1 MTYLRLEPR
10 TENRRGQ
17 KLWTPA
23 SDIVENNDGFTI
35 TLDVPG
41 FTKDDLK
48 VNVHEGV
55 LNVSGERKRTEN
67 GDNGHYRYYE
77 RPEGSFSR
85 SFRLPDFLDGESVKG
100 IYENGVLSIELQ
112 KKEEAKPHII
122 TIK

>member
-1 MTYLRLEPR
+1 MTYLRLEPG
-10 TENRRGQ
+10 TENRRGH
-17 KLWTPA
+17 KLWTPT

-41 FTKDDLK
+41 FTKDDLNVK
-48 VNVHEGV
+48 VHEGV
-55 LNVSGERKRTEN
+55 LKVSGERKRTEN

-100 IYENGVLSIELQ
+100 TYENGVLSIELQ